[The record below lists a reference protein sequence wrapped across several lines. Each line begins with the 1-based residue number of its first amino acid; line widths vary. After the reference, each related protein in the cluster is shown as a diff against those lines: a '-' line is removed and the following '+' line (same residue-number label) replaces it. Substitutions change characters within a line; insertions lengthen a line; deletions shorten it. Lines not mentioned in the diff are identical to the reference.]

1 MFSKLVNIFIN
12 IYYKLIVRNDDLTG
26 ESEEKDY
33 YTNRYNN

>member
-1 MFSKLVNIFIN
+1 MFAKLFDFFID
-12 IYYKLIVRNDDLTG
+12 IYYKLIVRKDDLSG